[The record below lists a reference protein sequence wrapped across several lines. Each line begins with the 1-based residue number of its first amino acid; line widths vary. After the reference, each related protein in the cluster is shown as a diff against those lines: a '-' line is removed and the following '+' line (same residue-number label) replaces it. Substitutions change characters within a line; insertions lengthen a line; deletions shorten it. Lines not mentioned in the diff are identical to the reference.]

1 MSYYENADKFSIDEN
16 NYDDMC
22 LKYGKY
28 RVDREIDLE
37 LESKDNAY
45 NAFMSKRNKAIS
57 DNNLANIGTTKVLLS
72 ETIPAMVKGLDAW
85 FAKVNNGK
93 CGKRHRAA
101 SLANTLKSEE
111 IAFIVSKT
119 ILSNT
124 MYRIGLTNLS
134 VKIGEAIEDEV
145 RFNTILAS
153 MSPKEVQSF
162 KVGMNKRIAF
172 QFKKRYAIQKEKHL
186 ADEGRVQLWNKW
198 SPSDKFNVGMK
209 MVELFALST
218 SLIHIIKV
226 FVNGNIKYFVELDAD
241 VAKYVDYQD
250 NYLADLMMEH
260 RPMVI
265 PPKPWT
271 NPFDGGYYINLKKPL
286 QLVRMSA
293 KDCDALYSD
302 VDMPTVYKAVNT
314 IQDTAWHINN
324 RVLEVANAVCS
335 WEHIPEALEMPT
347 ANPAEPPVRP
357 IEADTNKDIQ
367 REWRQAMT
375 SYYQED
381 NKRKAKRI
389 LVNCILK
396 LANDFKDDEAIYF
409 PHNLDFR
416 GRVYPVTLIHPQGN
430 DFMKSMLEF
439 SEGVELGKD
448 GHTWLAFQG
457 ANMWGLDKKPIEER
471 IAWVYENSDM
481 IISIAEKPLDNLQWT
496 EADSPW
502 EFLAFCFEWNDYLK
516 IGESFKSKLAVAFDG
531 SCSGL
536 QHFSAMLRD
545 EVGGEAVNLK
555 PDDHV
560 HDIYGI
566 VAEKVKEL
574 LKKDM
579 QEGTDDTIEATEDG
593 SSYLKKGTK
602 SLAKEW
608 LDHGVSRSVTKRP
621 TMTLCYGASK
631 FGFADQILEDTVY
644 PALAHNPLSFSKPS
658 QASRYMAG
666 LIWDSLKGVVVKAVE
681 AMEWLQTAS
690 GLLAKDKNIEGKNLP
705 TTWIT
710 PAGFPVKQKYPKVR
724 VKRLNTVLSGS
735 IKIFD
740 TTSGSTEE
748 ATEGSVLR
756 LAFAEPTDEIDSRK
770 QKQGI
775 APNFVHS
782 MDASHLMLTVCAC
795 VDKGVNAFAMI
806 HDSYGVPAGHGTI
819 MFTTVREVF
828 VSTYTENDV
837 LQDLHDH
844 ICNLLSPK
852 MLKDLP
858 EVPTKGN
865 LDLDCAKESMYAFS

>member
-1 MSYYENADKFSIDEN
+1 MSYYENADKFSIHEN
-16 NYDDMC
+16 SYDDLC

-172 QFKKRYAIQKEKHL
+172 QFRKRYAIQKEKHL

-198 SPSDKFNVGMK
+198 SQSDKFNVGMK

-218 SLIHIIKV
+218 NLIHIVKV
-226 FVNGNIKYFVELDAD
+226 FVNGNIKYSVELDAD
-241 VAKYVDYQD
+241 VAKYIEYQD
-250 NYLADLMMEH
+250 TYLADLMMEH

-302 VDMPTVYKAVNT
+302 VDMPNVYKAVNA
-314 IQDTAWHINN
+314 IQNTAWHINN

-448 GHTWLAFQG
+448 GRTWLAFQG

-502 EFLAFCFEWNDYLK
+502 EFLAFCFEWKDYLK

-566 VAEKVKEL
+566 VAEKVKKL

-579 QEGTDDTIEATEDG
+579 QEGTDDTIEATEDD

-608 LDHGVSRSVTKRP
+608 IDHGVSRSVTKRP

-748 ATEGSVLR
+748 AIDGSVLR

-806 HDSYGVPAGHGTI
+806 HDSYGVPAGYGSI

-858 EVPTKGN
+858 EVPTKGD
-865 LDLDCAKESMYAFS
+865 LDLDCTKESMYAFS

>member
-1 MSYYENADKFSIDEN
+1 MSYYENADKFSITEN
-16 NYDDMC
+16 SYDDMC

-57 DNNLANIGTTKVLLS
+57 NNNLANIGTAKVLLS
-72 ETIPAMVKGLDAW
+72 ETIPAMVKYLNAW

-101 SLANTLKSEE
+101 SLANTLKSDE

-134 VKIGEAIEDEV
+134 VKIGEAIENEV
-145 RFNTILAS
+145 RFNTILS
-153 MSPKEVQSF
+153 TMSPKEVQAF
-162 KVGMNKRIAF
+162 KSGMNKRVAF
-172 QFKKRYAIQKEKHL
+172 LFKKRYAIQKEKHL
-186 ADEGRVQLWNKW
+186 ADEGRAQLWNKW
-198 SPSDKFNVGMK
+198 SQSDKFNVGMK

-218 SLIHIIKV
+218 NLIHIIKV
-226 FVNGNIKYFVELDAD
+226 FVNGNIQYFVELDAD
-241 VAKYVDYQD
+241 VAKYVEYQD
-250 NYLADLMMEH
+250 TCLADLMMEH
-260 RPMVI
+260 RPMII

-271 NPFDGGYYINLKKPL
+271 NPFDGGYYISLKKPL

-302 VDMPTVYKAVNT
+302 VDMPTVYKAVNA
-314 IQDTAWHINN
+314 IQNTAWHINN

-357 IEADTNKDIQ
+357 IEANINKDVQ
-367 REWRQAMT
+367 REWRKAMT
-375 SYYQED
+375 AYYQED

-430 DFMKSMLEF
+430 DFMKAMLEF

-457 ANMWGLDKKPIEER
+457 ANMWGLDKKPFEER
-471 IAWVYENSDM
+471 IAWVYKNSDM

-574 LKKDM
+574 LKKDL
-579 QEGTDDTIEATEDG
+579 QEGTDDTIETSKDG

-658 QASRYMAG
+658 QTAHYMAG

-690 GLLAKDKNIEGKNLP
+690 GLLAKDQNIEGKNLP
-705 TTWIT
+705 TTWVT
-710 PAGFPVKQKYPKVR
+710 PAGFPVKQRYLKVR

-740 TTSGSTEE
+740 TTSGAAEE
-748 ATEGSVLR
+748 AADGSVLR
-756 LAFAEPTDEIDSRK
+756 LSFAEPTDEIDSRK

-795 VDKGVNAFAMI
+795 VDKGINAFAMI
-806 HDSYGVPAGHGTI
+806 HDSYGVPAGYGSI

-858 EVPTKGN
+858 EVPTKGD
-865 LDLDCAKESMYAFS
+865 LDIDCAKESMYAFS

>member
-1 MSYYENADKFSIDEN
+1 MSYYENADKFSIHEN
-16 NYDDMC
+16 SYDDLC

-57 DNNLANIGTTKVLLS
+57 DNNLANIGTTKVFLS

-124 MYRIGLTNLS
+124 MYCIGLTNLS

-218 SLIHIIKV
+218 SLIHIVKV

-302 VDMPTVYKAVNT
+302 VDMPTVYKAVNA

-335 WEHIPEALEMPT
+335 WKHIPEALEMPT

-357 IEADTNKDIQ
+357 IEADTNKDVQ

-555 PDDHV
+555 PDNHV

-658 QASRYMAG
+658 QSARYMAG

-748 ATEGSVLR
+748 ATDGSVLR

-806 HDSYGVPAGHGTI
+806 HDSYGVPAGYGSI

-858 EVPTKGN
+858 EVPTKGD

>member
-1 MSYYENADKFSIDEN
+1 MSYYENAEKFSIDEN

-101 SLANTLKSEE
+101 SLAKTLKSEE

-119 ILSNT
+119 ILSNS

-162 KVGMNKRIAF
+162 KAGMNKRIAF

-186 ADEGRVQLWNKW
+186 ADEGKVQLWNKW
-198 SPSDKFNVGMK
+198 SQSDKFNVGMK

-218 SLIHIIKV
+218 SLIHIVKV
-226 FVNGNIKYFVELDAD
+226 FVNGNIKYSVELDAD
-241 VAKYVDYQD
+241 IAKYIEYQD

-302 VDMPTVYKAVNT
+302 VDMPNVYKAVNA

-357 IEADTNKDIQ
+357 IEADTDEAIQ

-375 SYYQED
+375 HYYQED

-457 ANMWGLDKKPIEER
+457 ANMWGLDDKPIEKR
-471 IAWVYENSDM
+471 LAWVYENSDM

-555 PDDHV
+555 PDDHA
-560 HDIYGI
+560 HDVYGI

-574 LKKDM
+574 LKKNK

-608 LDHGVSRSVTKRP
+608 LDHGVSRGVTKRP
-621 TMTLCYGASK
+621 TMTLCYGAGK
-631 FGFADQILEDTVY
+631 FGFADQVLEDTVY
-644 PALAHNPLSFSKPS
+644 PALAYNPLSFSKPS

-681 AMEWLQTAS
+681 AMKWLQTAS

-748 ATEGSVLR
+748 ATGGSVLR

-806 HDSYGVPAGHGTI
+806 HDSYGVPAGYGSI

-865 LDLDCAKESMYAFS
+865 LDLDCVKESMYAFS

>member
-1 MSYYENADKFSIDEN
+1 MSYYENADKFSINEN

-145 RFNTILAS
+145 RFNSILAS

-162 KVGMNKRIAF
+162 KMGMNKRIAF

-186 ADEGRVQLWNKW
+186 ADEGKAQLWNKW
-198 SPSDKFNVGMK
+198 SQSDKFNVGMK

-218 SLIHIIKV
+218 SLIHIVKV
-226 FVNGNIKYFVELDAD
+226 FVNGNIKYFAELDAD
-241 VAKYVDYQD
+241 VAKYIEYQD
-250 NYLADLMMEH
+250 TYLADLMMEH

-302 VDMPTVYKAVNT
+302 VDMPNVYKAVNA

-347 ANPAEPPVRP
+347 ANPAEPPARP
-357 IEADTNKDIQ
+357 IEADTDEAIQ

-375 SYYQED
+375 HYYQED

-658 QASRYMAG
+658 QSARYMAG

-756 LAFAEPTDEIDSRK
+756 LAFAEPTDDIDSRK

-806 HDSYGVPAGHGTI
+806 HDSYGVPAGYGSI

-858 EVPTKGN
+858 EVPAKGN
-865 LDLDCAKESMYAFS
+865 LNLDCVKESMYAFS

>member
-1 MSYYENADKFSIDEN
+1 MSYYENTDKFSIDEN
-16 NYDDMC
+16 SYDDMC

-172 QFKKRYAIQKEKHL
+172 QFRKRYAIQKEKHL

-198 SPSDKFNVGMK
+198 SQSDKFNVGMK

-218 SLIHIIKV
+218 NLVHIVKV
-226 FVNGNIKYFVELDAD
+226 FVNGNIQYSVELDAD
-241 VAKYVDYQD
+241 VAKYVEYQD
-250 NYLADLMMEH
+250 TYLADLMMEH
-260 RPMVI
+260 RPMII

-302 VDMPTVYKAVNT
+302 VDMPTVYKAVNA
-314 IQDTAWHINN
+314 IQNTAWHINN

-357 IEADTNKDIQ
+357 IEADTNKDVQ

-555 PDDHV
+555 PDDYV

-748 ATEGSVLR
+748 ATDGSVLR

-806 HDSYGVPAGHGTI
+806 HDSYGVHAGYGSI

-858 EVPTKGN
+858 EVPIKGD

>member
-22 LKYGKY
+22 LKYDKY

-162 KVGMNKRIAF
+162 KAGMNKRIAF

-186 ADEGRVQLWNKW
+186 ADEGSVQLWNKW

-218 SLIHIIKV
+218 SLIHIVKV
-226 FVNGNIKYFVELDAD
+226 FVNGNIKYFAELDAD
-241 VAKYVDYQD
+241 VAKYIEYQD
-250 NYLADLMMEH
+250 TYLADLMMEH

-302 VDMPTVYKAVNT
+302 VDMPNVYKAVNA

-347 ANPAEPPVRP
+347 ANPAEPPARP
-357 IEADTNKDIQ
+357 IEADTDEAIQ

-375 SYYQED
+375 HYYQED

-579 QEGTDDTIEATEDG
+579 QEGTDDIIEATEDG

-658 QASRYMAG
+658 QSARYMAG

-806 HDSYGVPAGHGTI
+806 HDSYGVPAGYGSI

-858 EVPTKGN
+858 EVPTKGD
-865 LDLDCAKESMYAFS
+865 LDLDCTKESMYAFS

>member
-1 MSYYENADKFSIDEN
+1 MSYYENTDKFSIDEN
-16 NYDDMC
+16 SYDDMC

-172 QFKKRYAIQKEKHL
+172 QFRKRYAIQKEKHL
-186 ADEGRVQLWNKW
+186 ADEDRVQLWNKW
-198 SPSDKFNVGMK
+198 SQSDKFNVGMK

-218 SLIHIIKV
+218 NLVHIVKV
-226 FVNGNIKYFVELDAD
+226 FVNGNIQYSVELDAD
-241 VAKYVDYQD
+241 VAKYVEYQD
-250 NYLADLMMEH
+250 TYLADLMMEH
-260 RPMVI
+260 RPMII

-302 VDMPTVYKAVNT
+302 VDMPTVYKAVNA
-314 IQDTAWHINN
+314 IQNTAWHINN
-324 RVLEVANAVCS
+324 RVLEVANAICS
-335 WEHIPEALEMPT
+335 WKHIPEALEMPT

-357 IEADTNKDIQ
+357 IEADTNKDVQ

-389 LVNCILK
+389 LVNCVLK

-735 IKIFD
+735 IKIFN

-748 ATEGSVLR
+748 ATDGSVLR

-806 HDSYGVPAGHGTI
+806 HDSYGVPAGYGSI

-828 VSTYTENDV
+828 VSTYMENDV

-858 EVPTKGN
+858 EVPIKGD

>member
-1 MSYYENADKFSIDEN
+1 MSYYENAEKFSIDEN

-101 SLANTLKSEE
+101 SLAKTLKSEE

-119 ILSNT
+119 ILSNS

-198 SPSDKFNVGMK
+198 SQSDKFNVGMK

-218 SLIHIIKV
+218 NLVHIVKV
-226 FVNGNIKYFVELDAD
+226 FVNGNIKYFAELDAD
-241 VAKYVDYQD
+241 VAKYVEYQD
-250 NYLADLMMEH
+250 TYLADLMMEH

-286 QLVRMSA
+286 QLIRMSA

-302 VDMPTVYKAVNT
+302 VDMPTVYKAVNA
-314 IQDTAWHINN
+314 IQNTAWHINN

-416 GRVYPVTLIHPQGN
+416 GRIYPVTLIHPQGN

-658 QASRYMAG
+658 QSARYMAG

-748 ATEGSVLR
+748 ATDGSVLR

-806 HDSYGVPAGHGTI
+806 HDSYGVHAGYGSI

-858 EVPTKGN
+858 EVPTKGD

>member
-1 MSYYENADKFSIDEN
+1 MSYYENADKFSINEN
-16 NYDDMC
+16 SYDDMC

-72 ETIPAMVKGLDAW
+72 ETIPAMVKGLNAW

-172 QFKKRYAIQKEKHL
+172 QFKKRYAIQKEKRL

-198 SPSDKFNVGMK
+198 SQSDKFNVGMK

-218 SLIHIIKV
+218 NLVHIVKV
-226 FVNGNIKYFVELDAD
+226 FVNGNIKYSVELDAD
-241 VAKYVDYQD
+241 VAKYVEYQD
-250 NYLADLMMEH
+250 TYLADLMMEH
-260 RPMVI
+260 RPMII

-302 VDMPTVYKAVNT
+302 VDMPTVYKAVNA
-314 IQDTAWHINN
+314 IQNTAWHINN

-357 IEADTNKDIQ
+357 IEADTNKDVQ

-457 ANMWGLDKKPIEER
+457 ANMWGLDKKTIEER

-502 EFLAFCFEWNDYLK
+502 EFLAFCFEWNEYLK
-516 IGESFKSKLAVAFDG
+516 IGETFKSKLAVAFDG

-566 VAEKVKEL
+566 VAEKVNEL

-748 ATEGSVLR
+748 ATDGSVLR

-806 HDSYGVPAGHGTI
+806 HDSYGVPAGHGSI

-852 MLKDLP
+852 MLKDLT
-858 EVPTKGN
+858 EVPTKGD

>member
-45 NAFMSKRNKAIS
+45 NAFMSKCNKAIS

-119 ILSNT
+119 ILSNS

-145 RFNTILAS
+145 RFNSILAS

-162 KVGMNKRIAF
+162 KMGMNKRIAF

-218 SLIHIIKV
+218 SLIHIVKV
-226 FVNGNIKYFVELDAD
+226 FVNGNIKYFAELDAD
-241 VAKYVDYQD
+241 VAKYIEYQD
-250 NYLADLMMEH
+250 TYLADLMMEH

-302 VDMPTVYKAVNT
+302 VDMPNVYKAVNA

-357 IEADTNKDIQ
+357 IEADTDEAIQ

-375 SYYQED
+375 HYYQED

-658 QASRYMAG
+658 QSARYMAG

-748 ATEGSVLR
+748 ATDGSVLR

-806 HDSYGVPAGHGTI
+806 HDSYGVPAGYGSI

-865 LDLDCAKESMYAFS
+865 LDLDCTKESMYAFS

>member
-218 SLIHIIKV
+218 SLIHIVKV

-302 VDMPTVYKAVNT
+302 VDMPTVYKAVNA
-314 IQDTAWHINN
+314 IQNTAWHINN

-430 DFMKSMLEF
+430 DFMKAMLEF

-481 IISIAEKPLDNLQWT
+481 IISVAEKPLDNLQWT

-806 HDSYGVPAGHGTI
+806 HDSYGVPVGHGSI

>member
-1 MSYYENADKFSIDEN
+1 MSYYENADKFSIHEN
-16 NYDDMC
+16 SYDDLC

-28 RVDREIDLE
+28 RVDREINLE

-101 SLANTLKSEE
+101 SLANNLKSEE

-198 SPSDKFNVGMK
+198 SQSDKFNVGMK

-218 SLIHIIKV
+218 SLIHIVKV
-226 FVNGNIKYFVELDAD
+226 FINGNIKYFVELDAD

-260 RPMVI
+260 RPMII

-302 VDMPTVYKAVNT
+302 VDMPTVYKAVNA

-357 IEADTNKDIQ
+357 IEADTNKDVQ

-471 IAWVYENSDM
+471 ITWVYENSDM

-516 IGESFKSKLAVAFDG
+516 IGETFKSKLAVAFDG

-555 PDDHV
+555 PDNHV

-658 QASRYMAG
+658 QSARYMAG

-748 ATEGSVLR
+748 ATDGSVLR

-806 HDSYGVPAGHGTI
+806 HDSYGVPAGYGSI

-858 EVPTKGN
+858 EVPTKGD

>member
-1 MSYYENADKFSIDEN
+1 MSYYENVDKFSIDEN
-16 NYDDMC
+16 CYDDMC

-145 RFNTILAS
+145 RFNSILAS

-172 QFKKRYAIQKEKHL
+172 QFKKKYAIQKEKHL
-186 ADEGRVQLWNKW
+186 ADEGKAQLWNKW
-198 SPSDKFNVGMK
+198 SQSDKFNVGMK

-218 SLIHIIKV
+218 SLIHIVKV
-226 FVNGNIKYFVELDAD
+226 FVNGNIKYSVELDAD
-241 VAKYVDYQD
+241 VAKYIDYQD

-302 VDMPTVYKAVNT
+302 VDMPNVYKAVNA

-347 ANPAEPPVRP
+347 ANPAEPPARP
-357 IEADTNKDIQ
+357 IEADTDEAIQ

-375 SYYQED
+375 HYYQED

-608 LDHGVSRSVTKRP
+608 FDHGVSRSVTKRP

-806 HDSYGVPAGHGTI
+806 HDSYGVPAGYGSI

-858 EVPTKGN
+858 EVPTKGD

>member
-1 MSYYENADKFSIDEN
+1 MFYYENADKFSIDEN

-119 ILSNT
+119 ILSNS

-162 KVGMNKRIAF
+162 KAGMNKRIAF

-186 ADEGRVQLWNKW
+186 ADEGKVQLWNKW
-198 SPSDKFNVGMK
+198 SQSDKFNVGMK

-218 SLIHIIKV
+218 SLIHIVKV
-226 FVNGNIKYFVELDAD
+226 FVNGNIKYSVELDAD
-241 VAKYVDYQD
+241 IAKYIEYQD

-302 VDMPTVYKAVNT
+302 VDMPTVYKAVNA
-314 IQDTAWHINN
+314 IQNTAWHINN

-335 WEHIPEALEMPT
+335 WEHIPGALEMPT
-347 ANPAEPPVRP
+347 ANPAEPPIRP
-357 IEADTNKDIQ
+357 IEADTDKDIQ

-416 GRVYPVTLIHPQGN
+416 GRIYPVTLIHPQGN

-457 ANMWGLDKKPIEER
+457 ANMWGLDDKPIEKR
-471 IAWVYENSDM
+471 LAWVYENSDM

-555 PDDHV
+555 PDDHA
-560 HDIYGI
+560 HDVYGI

-574 LKKDM
+574 LKKNK

-621 TMTLCYGASK
+621 TMTLCYGAGK
-631 FGFADQILEDTVY
+631 FGFADQVLEDTVY

-681 AMEWLQTAS
+681 AMKWLQTAS

-748 ATEGSVLR
+748 ATGGSVLR

-806 HDSYGVPAGHGTI
+806 HDSYGVPAGHGSI

-865 LDLDCAKESMYAFS
+865 LDLDCVKESMYAFS

>member
-1 MSYYENADKFSIDEN
+1 MSYYENAEKFSIDEN

-57 DNNLANIGTTKVLLS
+57 DNNLANICTTKVLLS

-101 SLANTLKSEE
+101 SLAKTLKSEE

-119 ILSNT
+119 ILSNS

-162 KVGMNKRIAF
+162 KAGMNKRIAF

-218 SLIHIIKV
+218 SLIHIVKV
-226 FVNGNIKYFVELDAD
+226 FVNGNIKYFAELDAD
-241 VAKYVDYQD
+241 VAKYIEYQD
-250 NYLADLMMEH
+250 TYLADLMMEH

-302 VDMPTVYKAVNT
+302 VDMPNVYKAVNA

-347 ANPAEPPVRP
+347 ANPAEPPARP
-357 IEADTNKDIQ
+357 IEADTDEAIQ

-375 SYYQED
+375 HYYQED

-806 HDSYGVPAGHGTI
+806 HDSYGVPAGHGSI

>member
-186 ADEGRVQLWNKW
+186 ADEGKVQLWNKW

-218 SLIHIIKV
+218 SLIHIVKV
-226 FVNGNIKYFVELDAD
+226 FVNGNIKYFAELDAD

-260 RPMVI
+260 RPMII

-302 VDMPTVYKAVNT
+302 VDMPTVYKAVNA
-314 IQDTAWHINN
+314 IQNTAWHINN

-347 ANPAEPPVRP
+347 ANPTEPPVRP

-416 GRVYPVTLIHPQGN
+416 GRIYPVTLIHPQGN

-748 ATEGSVLR
+748 ATDGSVLR

-806 HDSYGVPAGHGTI
+806 HDSYGVPAGYGSI

-858 EVPTKGN
+858 EVPTKGD

>member
-57 DNNLANIGTTKVLLS
+57 DNNLANVGTTKVLLS
-72 ETIPAMVKGLDAW
+72 ETIPAMIKGLDAW

-101 SLANTLKSEE
+101 SLAKTLKSEE

-145 RFNTILAS
+145 RFNTVLAS

-162 KVGMNKRIAF
+162 KAGMNKRIAF

-186 ADEGRVQLWNKW
+186 ADEGKVQLWNKW
-198 SPSDKFNVGMK
+198 SQSDKFNVGMK
-209 MVELFALST
+209 MVELFAIST
-218 SLIHIIKV
+218 SLIHIVKV
-226 FVNGNIKYFVELDAD
+226 FVNGNIKYSVELDSD
-241 VAKYVDYQD
+241 VAKYVEYQD

-302 VDMPTVYKAVNT
+302 VYMPTVYKAVNA
-314 IQDTAWHINN
+314 IQNTAWHINN

-357 IEADTNKDIQ
+357 IEADTDKDIQ

-416 GRVYPVTLIHPQGN
+416 GRIYPVTLIHPQGN

-690 GLLAKDKNIEGKNLP
+690 GLLAKDKSIEGKNLP

-710 PAGFPVKQKYPKVR
+710 PAGFPVKQEYPKVR

-748 ATEGSVLR
+748 ATDGSVLR

-806 HDSYGVPAGHGTI
+806 HDSYGVPAGHGSI

>member
-1 MSYYENADKFSIDEN
+1 MSYYENAEKFSIDEN

-101 SLANTLKSEE
+101 SLAKTLKSEE

-119 ILSNT
+119 ILSNS

-162 KVGMNKRIAF
+162 KAGMNKRIAF
-172 QFKKRYAIQKEKHL
+172 QFKKKYAIQKEKHL

-218 SLIHIIKV
+218 SLIHIVKV
-226 FVNGNIKYFVELDAD
+226 FVNGNIKYFAELDTD
-241 VAKYVDYQD
+241 VAKYIEYQD
-250 NYLADLMMEH
+250 TYLADLMMEH

-293 KDCDALYSD
+293 KDCDALYYD
-302 VDMPTVYKAVNT
+302 VDMPTVYKAVNA
-314 IQDTAWHINN
+314 IQNTAWHINN

-347 ANPAEPPVRP
+347 VNPAEPPARP
-357 IEADTNKDIQ
+357 IEADTDETIQ

-375 SYYQED
+375 HYYQED

-448 GHTWLAFQG
+448 GYTWLAFQG

-644 PALAHNPLSFSKPS
+644 PALAHNLLSFSKPS
-658 QASRYMAG
+658 QSARYMAG

-806 HDSYGVPAGHGTI
+806 HDSYGVPAGYGSI

-858 EVPTKGN
+858 EVPTKGD

>member
-1 MSYYENADKFSIDEN
+1 MSYYENADKFSIHEN
-16 NYDDMC
+16 SYDDLC

-124 MYRIGLTNLS
+124 MYCIGLTNLS

-218 SLIHIIKV
+218 SLIHIVKV

-241 VAKYVDYQD
+241 VAKYVNYQD

-302 VDMPTVYKAVNT
+302 VDMPTVYKAVNA

-335 WEHIPEALEMPT
+335 WKHIPEALEMPT

-357 IEADTNKDIQ
+357 IEADTNKDVQ

-439 SEGVELGKD
+439 SEGVELGKG

-555 PDDHV
+555 PDNHV

-602 SLAKEW
+602 SLAREW

-658 QASRYMAG
+658 QSARYMAG

-748 ATEGSVLR
+748 ATDGSVLR

-806 HDSYGVPAGHGTI
+806 HDSYGVPAGYGSI

-858 EVPTKGN
+858 EVPTKGD
-865 LDLDCAKESMYAFS
+865 LDLDCTKESMYAFS

>member
-16 NYDDMC
+16 DYDDMC

-218 SLIHIIKV
+218 SLIHIVKV

-302 VDMPTVYKAVNT
+302 VDMPTVYKAVNA

-324 RVLEVANAVCS
+324 RVLEVANAVCL

-806 HDSYGVPAGHGTI
+806 HDSYGVPAGHGSI

>member
-72 ETIPAMVKGLDAW
+72 ETIPAMVKSLDAW

-101 SLANTLKSEE
+101 SLAKTLKSEE

-119 ILSNT
+119 ILSNS

-162 KVGMNKRIAF
+162 KAGMNKRIAF
-172 QFKKRYAIQKEKHL
+172 QFKKRYAIQKEKHF

-198 SPSDKFNVGMK
+198 SPSDKFNIGMK

-218 SLIHIIKV
+218 GLIHIVKV
-226 FVNGNIKYFVELDAD
+226 FVNGNIKYFAELDAD
-241 VAKYVDYQD
+241 VAKYIEYQD
-250 NYLADLMMEH
+250 TYLADLMMEH

-302 VDMPTVYKAVNT
+302 VDMSNVYKAVNA

-335 WEHIPEALEMPT
+335 WAHIPKALEMPT
-347 ANPAEPPVRP
+347 ANPAEPPARP
-357 IEADTNKDIQ
+357 IEADTDEAIQ

-375 SYYQED
+375 HYYQED

-457 ANMWGLDKKPIEER
+457 ANMWGLDKKPLEER

-579 QEGTDDTIEATEDG
+579 QEGTDDTIEATEDD

-608 LDHGVSRSVTKRP
+608 IDHGVSRSVTKRP

-658 QASRYMAG
+658 QSARYMAG

-806 HDSYGVPAGHGTI
+806 HDSYGVPAGYGSI

>member
-1 MSYYENADKFSIDEN
+1 MSYYENADKFSINEN

-119 ILSNT
+119 ILSNS

-162 KVGMNKRIAF
+162 KAGMNKRIAF
-172 QFKKRYAIQKEKHL
+172 QFKKKYAIQKEKHL

-218 SLIHIIKV
+218 SLIHIVKV
-226 FVNGNIKYFVELDAD
+226 FVNGNIKYFAELDAD
-241 VAKYVDYQD
+241 VAKYIEYQD
-250 NYLADLMMEH
+250 TYLADLMMEH

-302 VDMPTVYKAVNT
+302 VDMPNVYKAVNA

-347 ANPAEPPVRP
+347 VNPAEPPARP
-357 IEADTNKDIQ
+357 IEADTDEAIQ

-375 SYYQED
+375 HYYQED

-481 IISIAEKPLDNLQWT
+481 LISIAEKPLDNLQWT

-579 QEGTDDTIEATEDG
+579 QEGTDDTIEATKDG

-608 LDHGVSRSVTKRP
+608 FDHGVSRSVTKRP

-806 HDSYGVPAGHGTI
+806 HDSYGVPAGHGSI

>member
-16 NYDDMC
+16 NYDGMC

-162 KVGMNKRIAF
+162 KAGMNKRIAF

-186 ADEGRVQLWNKW
+186 ADEGKAQLWNKW
-198 SPSDKFNVGMK
+198 SQSDKFNVGMK

-218 SLIHIIKV
+218 NLIHIVKV
-226 FVNGNIKYFVELDAD
+226 FVNGNIKYSVELDAD
-241 VAKYVDYQD
+241 VVKYVEYQD

-260 RPMVI
+260 RPMII

-286 QLVRMSA
+286 QLVRMSS

-302 VDMPTVYKAVNT
+302 VDMPTVYKAVNA
-314 IQDTAWHINN
+314 IQNTAWHINN

-335 WEHIPEALEMPT
+335 WEHIPKALEMPT

-416 GRVYPVTLIHPQGN
+416 GRIYPVTLIHPQGN

-481 IISIAEKPLDNLQWT
+481 IISIAEKSLDNLQWT

-748 ATEGSVLR
+748 ATDGSVLR
-756 LAFAEPTDEIDSRK
+756 LAFAEPIDEIDSRK

-806 HDSYGVPAGHGTI
+806 HDSYGVPAGHGSI
-819 MFTTVREVF
+819 MFKTVREVF

-858 EVPTKGN
+858 EVPTKGD

>member
-1 MSYYENADKFSIDEN
+1 MSYYENADKFSINEN

-45 NAFMSKRNKAIS
+45 NAFISKRNKAIS

-153 MSPKEVQSF
+153 MSSKEVQSF

-218 SLIHIIKV
+218 SLIHIVKV

-302 VDMPTVYKAVNT
+302 VDMPTVYKAVNA
-314 IQDTAWHINN
+314 IQNTAWHINN

-502 EFLAFCFEWNDYLK
+502 EFLAFCFEWSDYLK

-658 QASRYMAG
+658 QSARYMAG

-795 VDKGVNAFAMI
+795 VDNGVNAFAMI
-806 HDSYGVPAGHGTI
+806 HDSYGVPAGYGSI

-858 EVPTKGN
+858 EVPTKGD

>member
-101 SLANTLKSEE
+101 SLAKTLKSEE

-145 RFNTILAS
+145 RFNSILAS

-162 KVGMNKRIAF
+162 KMGMNKRIAF

-186 ADEGRVQLWNKW
+186 ADEGKAQLWNKW
-198 SPSDKFNVGMK
+198 SQSDKFNVGMK

-218 SLIHIIKV
+218 SLIHIVKV
-226 FVNGNIKYFVELDAD
+226 FVNGNIKYSVELDTD
-241 VAKYVDYQD
+241 VAKYIEYQD

-302 VDMPTVYKAVNT
+302 VDMPTVYKAVNA
-314 IQDTAWHINN
+314 IQNTAWHINN

-416 GRVYPVTLIHPQGN
+416 GRIYPVTLIHPQGN
-430 DFMKSMLEF
+430 DFMKAMLEF

-710 PAGFPVKQKYPKVR
+710 PAGFPVKQKYSKVR

-748 ATEGSVLR
+748 ATDGSVLR

-806 HDSYGVPAGHGTI
+806 HDSYGVPAGYGSI

-858 EVPTKGN
+858 EVPTKGD

>member
-101 SLANTLKSEE
+101 SLAKTLKSEE

-145 RFNTILAS
+145 RFNSILAS

-162 KVGMNKRIAF
+162 KMGMNKRIAF

-186 ADEGRVQLWNKW
+186 ADEGKAQLWNKW
-198 SPSDKFNVGMK
+198 SQSDKFNVGMK

-218 SLIHIIKV
+218 SLIHIVKV
-226 FVNGNIKYFVELDAD
+226 FVNGNIKYSVELDTD
-241 VAKYVDYQD
+241 VAKYIEYQD

-302 VDMPTVYKAVNT
+302 VDMPTVYKAVNA
-314 IQDTAWHINN
+314 IQSTAWHINN

-357 IEADTNKDIQ
+357 IEADTDKDIQ

-416 GRVYPVTLIHPQGN
+416 GRIYPVTLIHPQGN
-430 DFMKSMLEF
+430 DFMKAMLEF

-658 QASRYMAG
+658 QSARYMAG

-806 HDSYGVPAGHGTI
+806 HDSYGVPAGHGSI

-858 EVPTKGN
+858 EVPTKGD

>member
-101 SLANTLKSEE
+101 SLAKTLKSEE

-145 RFNTILAS
+145 RFKTILAS

-162 KVGMNKRIAF
+162 KAGMNKRIAF

-186 ADEGRVQLWNKW
+186 ADEGRVQVWNKW

-218 SLIHIIKV
+218 SLIHIVKV
-226 FVNGNIKYFVELDAD
+226 FVNGNIKYFAELDAD
-241 VAKYVDYQD
+241 VAKYIEYQD
-250 NYLADLMMEH
+250 TYLADLMMEH

-302 VDMPTVYKAVNT
+302 VDMPNVYKAVNA

-347 ANPAEPPVRP
+347 ANPAEPPARP
-357 IEADTNKDIQ
+357 IEADTDEAIQ

-375 SYYQED
+375 HYYQED

-658 QASRYMAG
+658 QSARYMAG

-748 ATEGSVLR
+748 ATDGSVLR

-806 HDSYGVPAGHGTI
+806 HDSYGVPAGYGSI

-858 EVPTKGN
+858 EVPTKGD

>member
-1 MSYYENADKFSIDEN
+1 MSYCENTDKFSIDEN
-16 NYDDMC
+16 SYDDMC

-172 QFKKRYAIQKEKHL
+172 QFRKRYAIQKEKHL

-198 SPSDKFNVGMK
+198 SQSDKFNVGMK

-218 SLIHIIKV
+218 NLVHIVKV
-226 FVNGNIKYFVELDAD
+226 FVNGNIKYFAELDTD
-241 VAKYVDYQD
+241 VAKYVEYQD
-250 NYLADLMMEH
+250 TYLADLMMEH
-260 RPMVI
+260 RPMII

-271 NPFDGGYYINLKKPL
+271 NLFDGGYYINLKKPL

-302 VDMPTVYKAVNT
+302 VDMPTVYKAVNA
-314 IQDTAWHINN
+314 IQNTAWHINN

-357 IEADTNKDIQ
+357 IEADTNKDVQ

-748 ATEGSVLR
+748 ATDGSVLR

-806 HDSYGVPAGHGTI
+806 HDSYGVPAGHGSI

-858 EVPTKGN
+858 EVPTKGD

>member
-57 DNNLANIGTTKVLLS
+57 DNNLANVGTTKVLLS
-72 ETIPAMVKGLDAW
+72 ETIPAMIKGLDAW

-101 SLANTLKSEE
+101 SLAKTLKSEE

-145 RFNTILAS
+145 RFNTVLAS

-162 KVGMNKRIAF
+162 KAGMNKRIAF

-186 ADEGRVQLWNKW
+186 ADEGKVQLWNKW
-198 SPSDKFNVGMK
+198 SQSDKFNVGMK
-209 MVELFALST
+209 MVELFAIST
-218 SLIHIIKV
+218 SLIHIVKV
-226 FVNGNIKYFVELDAD
+226 FVNGNIKYSVELDSD
-241 VAKYVDYQD
+241 VAKYVEYQD

-302 VDMPTVYKAVNT
+302 VDMPTVYKAVNA
-314 IQDTAWHINN
+314 IQNTAWHINN

-357 IEADTNKDIQ
+357 IEADTDKDIQ

-416 GRVYPVTLIHPQGN
+416 GRIYPVTLIHPQGN

-690 GLLAKDKNIEGKNLP
+690 GLLAKDKSIEGKNLP

-710 PAGFPVKQKYPKVR
+710 PAGFPVKQEYPKVR

-748 ATEGSVLR
+748 ATDGSVLR

-806 HDSYGVPAGHGTI
+806 HDSYGVPAGHGSI

>member
-1 MSYYENADKFSIDEN
+1 MFYYENADKFSIDEN

-119 ILSNT
+119 ILSNS

-162 KVGMNKRIAF
+162 KAGMNKRIAF

-186 ADEGRVQLWNKW
+186 ADEGKVQLWNKW
-198 SPSDKFNVGMK
+198 SQSDKFNVGMK

-218 SLIHIIKV
+218 SLIHIVKV
-226 FVNGNIKYFVELDAD
+226 FVNGNIKYSVELDAD
-241 VAKYVDYQD
+241 IAKYIEYQD

-302 VDMPTVYKAVNT
+302 VDMPTVYKAVNA
-314 IQDTAWHINN
+314 IQNTAWHINN

-335 WEHIPEALEMPT
+335 WEHIPGALEMPT
-347 ANPAEPPVRP
+347 ANPAEPPIRP
-357 IEADTNKDIQ
+357 IEADTDKNIQ

-416 GRVYPVTLIHPQGN
+416 GRIYPVTLIHPQGN

-457 ANMWGLDKKPIEER
+457 ANMWGLDDKPIEKR
-471 IAWVYENSDM
+471 LAWVYENSDM

-555 PDDHV
+555 PDDHA
-560 HDIYGI
+560 HDVYGI

-574 LKKDM
+574 LKKNK

-621 TMTLCYGASK
+621 TMTLCYGAGK
-631 FGFADQILEDTVY
+631 FGFADQVLEDTVY

-681 AMEWLQTAS
+681 AMKWLQTAS

-748 ATEGSVLR
+748 ATGGSVLR

-806 HDSYGVPAGHGTI
+806 HDSYGVPAGHGSI

-865 LDLDCAKESMYAFS
+865 LDLDCVKESMYAFS

>member
-16 NYDDMC
+16 CYDDMC

-57 DNNLANIGTTKVLLS
+57 DNNLATVGTTKVLLS
-72 ETIPAMVKGLDAW
+72 ETIPAMVKSLDAW

-186 ADEGRVQLWNKW
+186 TDEGKAQLWNKW
-198 SPSDKFNVGMK
+198 SQSDKFNVGMK

-218 SLIHIIKV
+218 SLIHIVKV

-241 VAKYVDYQD
+241 VAKYIEYQD
-250 NYLADLMMEH
+250 TYLADLMMEH

-293 KDCDALYSD
+293 KDCDVLYSD
-302 VDMPTVYKAVNT
+302 VDMPTVYKAVNA
-314 IQDTAWHINN
+314 IQNTAWHINN

-666 LIWDSLKGVVVKAVE
+666 LIWNSLKGVVVKAVE

-806 HDSYGVPAGHGTI
+806 HDSYGVPAGHGSI

-858 EVPTKGN
+858 EVPTKGD

>member
-1 MSYYENADKFSIDEN
+1 MSYYENAEKFSIDEN

-101 SLANTLKSEE
+101 SLAKTLKSEE

-162 KVGMNKRIAF
+162 KAGMNKRIAF

-198 SPSDKFNVGMK
+198 SQSDKFNVGMK
-209 MVELFALST
+209 MVELFAIST
-218 SLIHIIKV
+218 SLIHIVKV
-226 FVNGNIKYFVELDAD
+226 FVNGNIKYSVELDAD
-241 VAKYVDYQD
+241 VAKYIEYQD

-302 VDMPTVYKAVNT
+302 VDMPTVYKAVNA
-314 IQDTAWHINN
+314 IQNTAWHINSK
-324 RVLEVANAVCS
+324 VLEVANAVCS

-347 ANPAEPPVRP
+347 ANPAEPPIRP

-416 GRVYPVTLIHPQGN
+416 GRIYPVTLIHPQGN

-457 ANMWGLDKKPIEER
+457 ANMWGLDDKPIEKR
-471 IAWVYENSDM
+471 LAWVYENSDM

-555 PDDHV
+555 PDDHA
-560 HDIYGI
+560 HDVYGI

-574 LKKDM
+574 LKKNK
-579 QEGTDDTIEATEDG
+579 QEGTDDTIEDNEDG

-621 TMTLCYGASK
+621 TMTLCYGAGK
-631 FGFADQILEDTVY
+631 YGFADQVLEDTVY

-681 AMEWLQTAS
+681 AMKWLQTAS

-748 ATEGSVLR
+748 ATDGSVLR

-806 HDSYGVPAGHGTI
+806 HDSYGVPAGYGSI

-858 EVPTKGN
+858 EVPAKGN
-865 LDLDCAKESMYAFS
+865 LNLDCVKESMYAFS

>member
-72 ETIPAMVKGLDAW
+72 ETIPAMVKGLNAW

-119 ILSNT
+119 ILSNS

-162 KVGMNKRIAF
+162 KAGMNKRIAF

-218 SLIHIIKV
+218 SLIHIVKV

-302 VDMPTVYKAVNT
+302 VDMPTVYKAVNA

-357 IEADTNKDIQ
+357 IEADTNKDVQ

-430 DFMKSMLEF
+430 DFMKAMLEF

-457 ANMWGLDKKPIEER
+457 ANMWGLDKKPLEER

-555 PDDHV
+555 PDNHV

-608 LDHGVSRSVTKRP
+608 FDHGISRSVTKRP

-658 QASRYMAG
+658 QSARYMAG

-748 ATEGSVLR
+748 ATDGSVLR

-806 HDSYGVPAGHGTI
+806 HDSYGVPAGYGSI

-858 EVPTKGN
+858 EVPTKGD
-865 LDLDCAKESMYAFS
+865 LDLDCAKKSMYAFS

>member
-1 MSYYENADKFSIDEN
+1 MSYYENAEKFSIDEN

-145 RFNTILAS
+145 RFNSILAS

-162 KVGMNKRIAF
+162 KMGMNKRIAF

-186 ADEGRVQLWNKW
+186 ADEGKAQLWNKW
-198 SPSDKFNVGMK
+198 SQSDKFNVGMK

-218 SLIHIIKV
+218 SLIHIVKV
-226 FVNGNIKYFVELDAD
+226 FVNGNIKYSVELDTD
-241 VAKYVDYQD
+241 VAKYIEYQD

-293 KDCDALYSD
+293 KDCDVLYSD
-302 VDMPTVYKAVNT
+302 VDMPTVYKAVNA
-314 IQDTAWHINN
+314 IQNTAWHINN

-416 GRVYPVTLIHPQGN
+416 GRIYPVTLIHPQGN

-658 QASRYMAG
+658 QSARYMAG

-806 HDSYGVPAGHGTI
+806 HDSYGVPAGYGSI

-828 VSTYTENDV
+828 VSTYTENGV

-858 EVPTKGN
+858 EVPTKGD

>member
-101 SLANTLKSEE
+101 SLAKTLKSEE

-145 RFNTILAS
+145 RFNSILAS

-162 KVGMNKRIAF
+162 KMGMNKRIAF

-186 ADEGRVQLWNKW
+186 ADEGKAQLWNKW
-198 SPSDKFNVGMK
+198 SQSDKFNVGMK

-218 SLIHIIKV
+218 SLIHIVKV
-226 FVNGNIKYFVELDAD
+226 FVNGNIKYSVELDTD
-241 VAKYVDYQD
+241 VAKYIEYQD

-302 VDMPTVYKAVNT
+302 VDMPTVYKAVNA
-314 IQDTAWHINN
+314 IQNTAWHINN

-416 GRVYPVTLIHPQGN
+416 GRIYPVTLIHPQGN

-579 QEGTDDTIEATEDG
+579 KEGTDDTIEATEDG

-806 HDSYGVPAGHGTI
+806 HDSYGVPAGHGSI

>member
-1 MSYYENADKFSIDEN
+1 MSYYENADKFSINEN
-16 NYDDMC
+16 YYDDMC

-72 ETIPAMVKGLDAW
+72 ETIPAMTKGLDAW

-101 SLANTLKSEE
+101 SLAKTLKSEE

-172 QFKKRYAIQKEKHL
+172 QFKKRYAIQKHL
-186 ADEGRVQLWNKW
+186 ADEGKAQLWNKW
-198 SPSDKFNVGMK
+198 SQSDKFNVGMK

-218 SLIHIIKV
+218 SLIHIVKV
-226 FVNGNIKYFVELDAD
+226 FVNGNIKYSVELDAD
-241 VAKYVDYQD
+241 VAKYVEYQD

-302 VDMPTVYKAVNT
+302 VDMPTVYKAVNA
-314 IQDTAWHINN
+314 IQSTAWHINS

-335 WEHIPEALEMPT
+335 WEHIPDALEMPT
-347 ANPAEPPVRP
+347 ADPAEPPARP
-357 IEADTNKDIQ
+357 IEADTDEAIQ

-375 SYYQED
+375 HYYQED

-416 GRVYPVTLIHPQGN
+416 GRIYPVTLIHPQGN

-579 QEGTDDTIEATEDG
+579 QEGTDDTIEDTEDG

-748 ATEGSVLR
+748 ATNGSVLR

-806 HDSYGVPAGHGTI
+806 HDSYGVPAGHGSI

-858 EVPTKGN
+858 EVPTKDN
-865 LDLDCAKESMYAFS
+865 LDLNCAKESMYAFS

>member
-218 SLIHIIKV
+218 SLIHIVKV

-250 NYLADLMMEH
+250 NYLADLMMDH

-302 VDMPTVYKAVNT
+302 VDMPTVYKAVNA
-314 IQDTAWHINN
+314 IQNTAWHINN

-430 DFMKSMLEF
+430 DFMKAMLEF

-481 IISIAEKPLDNLQWT
+481 IISVAEKPLDNLQWT

-806 HDSYGVPAGHGTI
+806 HDSYGVPAGYGSI

>member
-1 MSYYENADKFSIDEN
+1 
-16 NYDDMC
+16 
-22 LKYGKY
+22 
-28 RVDREIDLE
+28 
-37 LESKDNAY
+37 
-45 NAFMSKRNKAIS
+45 
-57 DNNLANIGTTKVLLS
+57 
-72 ETIPAMVKGLDAW
+72 
-85 FAKVNNGK
+85 
-93 CGKRHRAA
+93 
-101 SLANTLKSEE
+101 
-111 IAFIVSKT
+111 
-119 ILSNT
+119 
-124 MYRIGLTNLS
+124 
-134 VKIGEAIEDEV
+134 
-145 RFNTILAS
+145 
-153 MSPKEVQSF
+153 
-162 KVGMNKRIAF
+162 
-172 QFKKRYAIQKEKHL
+172 
-186 ADEGRVQLWNKW
+186 
-198 SPSDKFNVGMK
+198 
-209 MVELFALST
+209 
-218 SLIHIIKV
+218 
-226 FVNGNIKYFVELDAD
+226 
-241 VAKYVDYQD
+241 
-250 NYLADLMMEH
+250 
-260 RPMVI
+260 
-265 PPKPWT
+265 
-271 NPFDGGYYINLKKPL
+271 
-286 QLVRMSA
+286 
-293 KDCDALYSD
+293 
-302 VDMPTVYKAVNT
+302 
-314 IQDTAWHINN
+314 
-324 RVLEVANAVCS
+324 
-335 WEHIPEALEMPT
+335 
-347 ANPAEPPVRP
+347 
-357 IEADTNKDIQ
+357 
-367 REWRQAMT
+367 MT

-471 IAWVYENSDM
+471 IAWVYGNSDM
-481 IISIAEKPLDNLQWT
+481 IIRIAEKPLDNLQWT

-579 QEGTDDTIEATEDG
+579 QEGTDDTIEATEDD

-666 LIWDSLKGVVVKAVE
+666 LIWNSLKGVVVKAVE

-748 ATEGSVLR
+748 ATNNSVLR

-806 HDSYGVPAGHGTI
+806 HDSYGVPAGYGSI

-828 VSTYTENDV
+828 VSTYTDNDV

-858 EVPTKGN
+858 EVPTKGD